1 MSSVYSTPG
10 NASTNPATLDS
21 LDHLARV
28 QALLIY
34 QLIGLDDCN
43 VRLRHLAEPHSRAA
57 QMDATDG
64 RT

>member
-1 MSSVYSTPG
+1 MSSVDSTPG
-10 NASTNPATLDS
+10 DASTSSSTLDS
-21 LDHLARV
+21 LDHLAHI

-43 VRLRHLAEPHSRAA
+43 VRLRHLAEPHPRAA

-64 RT
+64 QT